1 MNKKFSQK
9 VKWVFFLAALF
20 IANSLIAQ
28 DKNFH
33 IYLCFGQSNMEGH
46 ARPQAEDSVGIS
58 DRFKVLAAVD
68 CDNRGRQKGSW
79 YTAVPPLT
87 RCNTGLTPVDYFGR
101 TLVEHLPKEV
111 KVGVI
116 NVSVGGCKI
125 ELFDKDNF
133 QSYVDGSPDWL
144 KNTVKAYDGN
154 PYQRLVDM
162 ARVAQKSGVI
172 KGILLH
178 QGESNTADTLWTK
191 KVKAVY
197 DNLLKDLNLKANSVP
212 LLAGHLVPEDQNG
225 ACASMNK
232 IISTL
237 PQVLPNSY
245 IVPSAGCEAVKD
257 RLHFS
262 AAGYRKLGKRYGA
275 TMLELMGIKIKAE

>member
-1 MNKKFSQK
+1 M
-9 VKWVFFLAALF
+9 KWTFILIICL
-20 IANSLIAQ
+20 IANSIIAQ

-33 IYLCFGQSNMEGH
+33 IYLCLGQSNMEGH
-46 ARPQAEDSVGIS
+46 ARPQAEDSAGVS
-58 DRFKVLAAVD
+58 ERFKVLAAVD

-79 YTAVPPLT
+79 YTALPPLA
-87 RCNTGLTPVDYFGR
+87 RCYTGLTPADYFGR
-101 TLVEHLPKEV
+101 TMVEHLPDNV
-111 KVGVI
+111 TVGVI

-125 ELFDKDNF
+125 ELFDKVNF

-144 KNTVKAYDGN
+144 KNTVKAYEGN

-162 ARVAQKSGVI
+162 ARIAQKSGVI

-178 QGESNTADTLWTK
+178 QGESNTGDTLWPQ
-191 KVKAVY
+191 KVKGVY
-197 DNLLKDLNLKANSVP
+197 ENLLRDLDLKPNSVP
-212 LLAGHLVPEDQNG
+212 LLAGQLVSEDQNG

-237 PQVLPNSY
+237 PQVIPNAHVISS
-245 IVPSAGCEAVKD
+245 VGCEGVKD

-262 AAGYRKLGKRYGA
+262 AGGYRKLGRRYAA
-275 TMLELMGIKIKAE
+275 TMLALMGKKITVE

>member
-1 MNKKFSQK
+1 P
-9 VKWVFFLAALF
+9 LA
-20 IANSLIAQ
+20 
-28 DKNFH
+28 
-33 IYLCFGQSNMEGH
+33 
-46 ARPQAEDSVGIS
+46 
-58 DRFKVLAAVD
+58 
-68 CDNRGRQKGSW
+68 
-79 YTAVPPLT
+79 
-87 RCNTGLTPVDYFGR
+87 RCNTGLTPADYFGR
-101 TLVEHLPKEV
+101 TMLEHLPKEV
-111 KVGVI
+111 TVGVI

-125 ELFDKDNF
+125 ELFDKNNF

-178 QGESNTADTLWTK
+178 QGESNTGDTLWTR
-191 KVKAVY
+191 KVKEVY
-197 DNLLKDLNLKANSVP
+197 DNLLKDLGIKPNSIP

-237 PQVLPNSY
+237 PQVIPNAHV
-245 IVPSAGCEAVKD
+245 IPSAGCEGVKD

-262 AAGYRKLGKRYGA
+262 AAGYRKLGRRYAA
-275 TMLELMGIKIKAE
+275 TMLALMGKKITVE